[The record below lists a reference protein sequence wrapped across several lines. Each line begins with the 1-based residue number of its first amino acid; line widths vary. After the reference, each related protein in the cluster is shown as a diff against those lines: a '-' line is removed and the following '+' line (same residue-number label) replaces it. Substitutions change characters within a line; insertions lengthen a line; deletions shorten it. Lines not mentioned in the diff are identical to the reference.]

1 MCSGDEDRT
10 TQSHRRHALS
20 RALTAKTSVT
30 VDLTELVWADTSLM
44 LDLMMVARRLR
55 RAGAEIVLRA
65 PQPQIHRLIELVGLD
80 RMPGVRLELTPA

>member
-1 MCSGDEDRT
+1 M
-10 TQSHRRHALS
+10 
-20 RALTAKTSVT
+20 T
-30 VDLTELVWADTSLM
+30 VDLTELAWADTSLM

-55 RAGAEIVLRA
+55 RAGAEIILHG